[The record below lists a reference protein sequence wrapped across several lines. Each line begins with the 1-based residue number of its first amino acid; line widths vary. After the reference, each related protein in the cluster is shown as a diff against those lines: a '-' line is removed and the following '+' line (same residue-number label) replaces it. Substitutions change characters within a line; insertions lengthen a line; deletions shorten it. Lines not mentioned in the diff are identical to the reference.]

1 MLGNQTTPHYT
12 QVVFQ
17 KVKYLFGYFQKINL
31 TILFQV
37 TWADGNE
44 GYGKHYFEYNH
55 QLRASLRP
63 QVDRQ
68 SELRGEE
75 ASLPF
80 PKPQTISPA
89 AHFLS
94 IGMGKKVS
102 DKRKRPLLC
111 NLPETDVKLDSDRIV
126 QQHFQC
132 NDPCVVQYFAH
143 NTKHKSQI
151 CITSPTKFVIC
162 VS

>member
-12 QVVFQ
+12 Q

-68 SELRGEE
+68 SELRGED

-80 PKPQTISPA
+80 PKPQTIFQA

-94 IGMGKKVS
+94 SGMEKKVS

-111 NLPETDVKLDSDRIV
+111 NLPETDGILDGGVV
-126 QQHFQC
+126 QQNRLC
-132 NDPCVVQYFAH
+132 NDPCVVQYFVH

-151 CITSPTKFVIC
+151 CITSPPKFVIC